1 MDGSTSWGLW
11 LSHPETFMDT
21 AAFLFD
27 IVLCIYLISSV
38 SRKDPHIQSYRLV
51 AFAMTITT
59 GLEIMRCLLLDEP
72 DTTGMLIYKNSI
84 NSLTYVG
91 HCFVAYEFSDF
102 MLNYTKAKEANW
114 MTFFRRVLFGFTFSV
129 MVVNV
134 FNNWVSFYEP
144 GRGDYIRGPF
154 YIAFGFLPAL
164 FFIIY
169 AMWIHVFNS
178 ERVKGKSKFILTLS
192 YMIAI
197 SGAMMQ
203 SYSKISDRMMI
214 TGTFSSVCVIV
225 IFFVIESVDYQKLL
239 EAIKNLD
246 EARKEA
252 DNANQAKSNFLA
264 TMSHEVRTP
273 MNAILGLD
281 EMILKTSD
289 DPVVLKYAENIQGSG
304 KTLLSIINDI
314 LDFSRI
320 ESGKYE
326 IINTSYHLGRMIEDL
341 SLMIRMRAEKKGLD
355 FKLDYDETL
364 PDYLEGDEVRIRQ
377 ILINLLNNA
386 VKYTK
391 EGRVTLRVAGLAEEG
406 EVDLVF
412 SIQDSGVGIK
422 EENIPRLFEAFYRI
436 DEASYKNEEGT
447 GLGLPIV
454 SKLLAR
460 MDGEIEIDSE
470 PGEGSSFTVHLKQK
484 ILGDTTLESTL
495 KQGRDAGNME
505 REEEKIF
512 ASDAKILVVDDNQIN
527 LFVTESL
534 LSTTKAKITTKSG
547 GKEALE
553 ILLKE
558 KFDLVFMDHMMPEM
572 NGVDVL
578 HYLQKTQ
585 GHPNQNTPIVVL
597 TANAI
602 SGTREKYLLEGFTDY
617 ISKPVDGAQLLGI
630 MKKYLPAELVKYEE
644 DEK

>member
-1 MDGSTSWGLW
+1 MRYILLTRKQKKSISLANDNNALKAKFISNISAQLNPTLHK
-11 LSHPETFMDT
+11 LDETIPEVK
-21 AAFLFD
+21 A
-27 IVLCIYLISSV
+27 
-38 SRKDPHIQSYRLV
+38 
-51 AFAMTITT
+51 
-59 GLEIMRCLLLDEP
+59 LLLFSQHISTLSDLENSMDEEVELEEVQLASFCE
-72 DTTGMLIYKNSI
+72 DLMGEIRGK
-84 NSLTYVG
+84 VK
-91 HCFVAYEFSDF
+91 D
-102 MLNYTKAKEANW
+102 
-114 MTFFRRVLFGFTFSV
+114 SV
-129 MVVNV
+129 TLKVNV
-134 FNNWVSFYEP
+134 PNMGAKLNKAYVS
-144 GRGDYIRGPF
+144 
-154 YIAFGFLPAL
+154 
-164 FFIIY
+164 
-169 AMWIHVFNS
+169 H
-178 ERVKGKSKFILTLS
+178 ILL
-192 YMIAI
+192 
-197 SGAMMQ
+197 
-203 SYSKISDRMMI
+203 
-214 TGTFSSVCVIV
+214 
-225 IFFVIESVDYQKLL
+225 
-239 EAIKNLD
+239 
-246 EARKEA
+246 
-252 DNANQAKSNFLA
+252 
-264 TMSHEVRTP
+264 H
-273 MNAILGLD
+273 
-281 EMILKTSD
+281 
-289 DPVVLKYAENIQGSG
+289 
-304 KTLLSIINDI
+304 
-314 LDFSRI
+314 
-320 ESGKYE
+320 
-326 IINTSYHLGRMIEDL
+326 
-341 SLMIRMRAEKKGLD
+341 
-355 FKLDYDETL
+355 
-364 PDYLEGDEVRIRQ
+364 
-377 ILINLLNNA
+377 LLNNA

-484 ILGDTTLESTL
+484 ILGDTTLENTL

-505 REEEKIF
+505 REEERIF